1 MSFASYLTR
10 FESKQVSCI
19 TEYNFSF
26 CLTDA
31 WMSVHCDFLQK
42 MCFSA
47 SLVRFFS
54 SGGFAVRQNQNNI
67 PRAAR
72 KSMNFCI
79 EYQWTDIQGSVKQIV
94 RSYSFMQ
101 STLVFS
107 KRVEYYAKR
116 IFIIYC
122 ETVSHSNVDFGRASG
137 VYGRSRARKGEESRM
152 QMRQIDRESESEN
165 EAPVQLSNFKTR
177 PLSNYPLSKRGPC
190 PIIHK

>member
-1 MSFASYLTR
+1 
-10 FESKQVSCI
+10 
-19 TEYNFSF
+19 
-26 CLTDA
+26 
-31 WMSVHCDFLQK
+31 
-42 MCFSA
+42 
-47 SLVRFFS
+47 
-54 SGGFAVRQNQNNI
+54 
-67 PRAAR
+67 
-72 KSMNFCI
+72 
-79 EYQWTDIQGSVKQIV
+79 
-94 RSYSFMQ
+94 MQ